1 MSVSLLKLIRAH
13 IVCIVSRMTDCAHR
27 VAYARCGTVTFTFIL
42 IATFHMSQKRII
54 RIGLLGFGVVG
65 QGVWKNIEKNRQ
77 ALEFRLGAQLDITE
91 VVVKNASKPR
101 EVAVPAECYSTDPTR
116 VVDNPE
122 IDIVCEM
129 MGGTGEALELT
140 RRALKQGK
148 VVVTA
153 NKALVCEHG
162 EELFKIANENGG
174 HYFYEASV
182 AGGIPIIKTIREA
195 LVANRFKLIFG
206 ILNGTSNY
214 ILTRM
219 EREGLSFEAT
229 LGDAR
234 QLGYVEADEALDLDG
249 IDAAHKAVILA
260 YLAHGKWV
268 KLDEIICEGIREVSG
283 TDIEIAG
290 QLGYKIKLLAV
301 IARDFEANKLSVR
314 LHPALIAKSEVIA
327 GVDEVYNGVSVT
339 GDVVGTTVL
348 IGRGAGQDATSSSVI
363 SDIADAVFMIQGA
376 PKPVI
381 SEEDEEVYRQLADG
395 LELAVPADLA
405 GRYYLRVHV
414 KDEEGVL
421 AKISNILAA
430 HHISFAT
437 VNQKELADGTALIML
452 TTHESNETAVAA
464 AKAAL
469 TAESVVVAAPVSLR
483 LFEPSY

>member
-1 MSVSLLKLIRAH
+1 MSE
-13 IVCIVSRMTDCAHR
+13 
-27 VAYARCGTVTFTFIL
+27 
-42 IATFHMSQKRII
+42 KRTI

-65 QGVWKNIEKNRQ
+65 QGVWKNIEHNRS
-77 ALEFRLGAQLDITE
+77 ALEYRLGVQLAITQ
-91 VVVKNASKPR
+91 VVVKNLDRER
-101 EVAVPAECYSTDPTR
+101 EVQVPATQLSADPAT
-116 VVDNPE
+116 VVDNPD
-122 IDIVCEM
+122 IDIVCEL

-140 RRALKQGK
+140 RRALQQGK
-148 VVVTA
+148 IVVTA
-153 NKALVCEHG
+153 NKALICEHG
-162 EELFKIANENGG
+162 EELFKVAQAHGG

-234 QLGYVEADEALDLDG
+234 ALGYVEADEALDLDG

-268 KLDEIICEGIREVSG
+268 KLQDIICEGIRAI
-283 TDIEIAG
+283 TCDDIAIAST
-290 QLGYKIKLLAV
+290 LGYKIKLLAV

-363 SDIADAVFMIQGA
+363 SDIADAVSMLQGA
-376 PKPVI
+376 PDPVI
-381 SEEDEEVYRQLADG
+381 SEEDEAVYQKLAEG
-395 LELAVPADLA
+395 LELTDPDELA

-414 KDEEGVL
+414 KDEEGVF
-421 AKISNILAA
+421 AKVSNLLAA
-430 HHISFAT
+430 QHISLAT
-437 VNQKELADGTALIML
+437 VNQKELEDGTALIML
-452 TTHESNETAVAA
+452 TTHASDERAIAA
-464 AKAAL
+464 AKSALEAEAAVL
-469 TAESVVVAAPVSLR
+469 SAPVSFR
-483 LFEPSY
+483 IFDPS

>member
-1 MSVSLLKLIRAH
+1 MSE
-13 IVCIVSRMTDCAHR
+13 
-27 VAYARCGTVTFTFIL
+27 
-42 IATFHMSQKRII
+42 KRTI

-77 ALEFRLGAQLDITE
+77 ALEYRLGAQLNITE
-91 VVVKNASKPR
+91 VVVKNLRRTR
-101 EVAVPAECYSTDPTR
+101 EVAVPEASLSDDPSR
-116 VVDNPE
+116 VVDNAD
-122 IDIVCEM
+122 IDIVCEL

-140 RRALKQGK
+140 RRALEQGK
-148 VVVTA
+148 IVVTA
-153 NKALVCEHG
+153 NKALICEHG
-162 EELFKIANENGG
+162 EELFAIARQNSG

-234 QLGYVEADEALDLDG
+234 KLGYVEADEALDLDG
-249 IDAAHKAVILA
+249 IDAGHKAVILA

-268 KLDEIICEGIREVSG
+268 KLDEIICEGIRDITGE
-283 TDIEIAG
+283 DIEIAG

-314 LHPALIAKSEVIA
+314 LHPALISKKEVIA

-363 SDIADAVFMIQGA
+363 SDIADAVFMLQGA
-376 PKPVI
+376 PAPVI
-381 SEEDEEVYRQLADG
+381 SEEDEATYQKLADG
-395 LELAVPADLA
+395 LELADKEALN
-405 GRYYLRVHV
+405 GRYYFRIHV

-421 AKISNILAA
+421 AKISEIMAKE
-430 HHISFAT
+430 HISFAT
-437 VNQKELADGTALIML
+437 VNQKELEDGTAQIMV
-452 TTHESNETAVAA
+452 TTHKTDEASITR
-464 AKAAL
+464 AKSVLA
-469 TAESVVVAAPVSLR
+469 AESSVIGAPVSIR
-483 LFEPSY
+483 IFDPSA

>member
-1 MSVSLLKLIRAH
+1 MLSGLFRASRIARPSSLGEKLH
-13 IVCIVSRMTDCAHR
+13 SPLSFTLTSRRLTL
-27 VAYARCGTVTFTFIL
+27 TL
-42 IATFHMSQKRII
+42 SMSQKRII

-77 ALEFRLGAQLDITE
+77 ALEFRLGAQLDITQ
-91 VVVKNASKPR
+91 VVVKNASKQR
-101 EVAVPAECYSTDPTR
+101 EVAVPAECYSTDPSR

-162 EELFKIANENGG
+162 EELFKIAHENGG

-219 EREGLSFEAT
+219 EREGLSFEET

-260 YLAHGKWV
+260 FLAHGKWV
-268 KLDEIICEGIREVSG
+268 KLDEIICEGIREISG

-290 QLGYKIKLLAV
+290 ELGYKIKLLAV

-363 SDIADAVFMIQGA
+363 SDIADAVCMIQGA
-376 PKPVI
+376 PRPVI
-381 SEEDEEVYRQLADG
+381 SEEDEELYRQLADG
-395 LELAVPADLA
+395 LELAAPAELT

-414 KDEEGVL
+414 KDEQGVL

-437 VNQKELADGTALIML
+437 VNQKELTDGTALIML
-452 TTHESNETAVAA
+452 TTHESNETSVAA
-464 AKAAL
+464 AKATL
-469 TAESVVVAAPVSLR
+469 SAESVVVETPVSLR
-483 LFEPSY
+483 IFEPSY

>member
-1 MSVSLLKLIRAH
+1 MSE
-13 IVCIVSRMTDCAHR
+13 
-27 VAYARCGTVTFTFIL
+27 
-42 IATFHMSQKRII
+42 KRII

-65 QGVWKNIEKNRQ
+65 QGVWKNIENNRQ
-77 ALEFRLGAQLDITE
+77 ALEFRLGAQLEISRI
-91 VVVKNASKPR
+91 VVKNPDKKR
-101 EVAVPAECYSTDPTR
+101 EVEVPADRYSSDPAA
-116 VVDNPE
+116 VVENPD
-122 IDIVCEM
+122 IDIVCEL
-129 MGGTGEALELT
+129 MGGTGEALEHT
-140 RRALKQGK
+140 RRALRQGK
-148 VVVTA
+148 IVVTA
-153 NKALVCEHG
+153 NKALICEYG
-162 EELFKIANENGG
+162 KELFDLARKNGG

-219 EREGLSFEAT
+219 EREGLSFEDT

-234 QLGYVEADEALDLDG
+234 KLGYVEADEALDLDG

-268 KLDEIICEGIREVSG
+268 KLKDIICEGIREITG
-283 TDIEIAG
+283 DDIEIAR

-301 IARDFEANKLSVR
+301 IARDFKANKLSVR
-314 LHPALIAKSEVIA
+314 LHPALISKKEVIA

-363 SDIADAVFMIQGA
+363 SDIADAVFMLQGA
-376 PKPVI
+376 PAPVI
-381 SEEDEEVYRQLADG
+381 SEEDERVYRQLAAG
-395 LELAVPADLA
+395 LELARPDEIE
-405 GRYYLRVHV
+405 GRYYLRIHV

-421 AKISNILAA
+421 AKISNILAE

-437 VNQKELADGTALIML
+437 VNQKELEDGSALVMV
-452 TTHESNETAVAA
+452 TTHKSNERAIEA
-464 AKAAL
+464 AKKSLSTQDA
-469 TAESVVVAAPVSLR
+469 VFDKPVSFR
-483 LFEPSY
+483 IFDPAQVS

>member
-1 MSVSLLKLIRAH
+1 LSVSFGVSCFIYPPIHGRARATLIF
-13 IVCIVSRMTDCAHR
+13 TL
-27 VAYARCGTVTFTFIL
+27 TFTL
-42 IATFHMSQKRII
+42 YMSQKRII

-65 QGVWKNIEKNRQ
+65 QGVWKNIENNRQ

-91 VVVKNASKPR
+91 VVVKNLTTKRA
-101 EVAVPAECYSTDPTR
+101 VAVPTESYSDNPSR

-122 IDIVCEM
+122 IDIVCEL
-129 MGGTGEALELT
+129 MGGTDEALEWT
-140 RRALKQGK
+140 RRALQQGK
-148 VVVTA
+148 IVVTA
-153 NKALVCEHG
+153 NKALICEHG

-219 EREGLSFEAT
+219 EREGLSFEET

-234 QLGYVEADEALDLDG
+234 RLGYVEADEALDLDG

-268 KLDEIICEGIREVSG
+268 KLDEIICEGIRDISG

-314 LHPALIAKSEVIA
+314 LHPALIAKTEVIA

-363 SDIADAVFMIQGA
+363 SDIADAVFMLQGA

-381 SEEDEEVYRQLADG
+381 SEEDEQVYRQLADG
-395 LELAVPADLA
+395 LELAAPDDLS
-405 GRYYLRVHV
+405 GCYYFRIHV

-421 AKISNILAA
+421 AKISNTLAA

-452 TTHESNETAVAA
+452 TTHQSNEKAVAE

-469 TAESVVVAAPVSLR
+469 SAESVVVDQPVSFR
-483 LFEPSY
+483 IFDPS

>member
-1 MSVSLLKLIRAH
+1 MSE
-13 IVCIVSRMTDCAHR
+13 
-27 VAYARCGTVTFTFIL
+27 
-42 IATFHMSQKRII
+42 KRII

-65 QGVWKNIEKNRQ
+65 QGVWKNIERNRS
-77 ALEFRLGAQLDITE
+77 ALEYRLGARLDITQ
-91 VVVKNASKPR
+91 VVVRDASKER
-101 EVAVPAECYSTDPTR
+101 EVQVPAESYSDDPAR
-116 VVDNPE
+116 VVENSE
-122 IDIVCEM
+122 VDIVCEL
-129 MGGTGEALELT
+129 MGGTGKALELT
-140 RRALKQGK
+140 RRALEQGK
-148 VVVTA
+148 IVVTA
-153 NKALVCEHG
+153 NKALICEHG
-162 EELFKIANENGG
+162 EELFQVARQHGG
-174 HYFYEASV
+174 HYFFEASV

-219 EREGLSFEAT
+219 EREGLSFDAT

-268 KLDEIICEGIREVSG
+268 SLDQIVCEGIRDITGE
-283 TDIEIAG
+283 DIEIAG

-301 IARDFEANKLSVR
+301 IARDFDLNKLSVR
-314 LHPALIAKSEVIA
+314 LHPALISKKEVIA

-363 SDIADAVFMIQGA
+363 SDIADAVFMLQGA
-376 PKPVI
+376 PAPAI
-381 SEEDEEVYRQLADG
+381 SEEDEATYQKLADG
-395 LELAVPADLA
+395 LELAAREDLS

-421 AKISNILAA
+421 AKISDILA
-430 HHISFAT
+430 HQHISFAT
-437 VNQKELADGTALIML
+437 VNQKELADDTAKLMV
-452 TTHESNETAVAA
+452 TTHKTNEVAIAA

-469 TAESVVVAAPVSLR
+469 TAENSVIGVPVSLR
-483 LFEPSY
+483 IFDPAQ

>member
-1 MSVSLLKLIRAH
+1 MSKKHV
-13 IVCIVSRMTDCAHR
+13 
-27 VAYARCGTVTFTFIL
+27 
-42 IATFHMSQKRII
+42 I

-65 QGVWKNIEKNRQ
+65 QGVWKNIEKNRE
-77 ALEFRLGAQLDITE
+77 ALEFRLGARLEISQ
-91 VVVKNASKPR
+91 VVVKNAAKPR
-101 EVAVPAECYSTDPTR
+101 AVSVPTENYSTDPSR
-116 VVDNPE
+116 VIDNPE
-122 IDIVCEM
+122 IDIVCEL
-129 MGGTGEALELT
+129 MGGVDEALLLT
-140 RRALKQGK
+140 RRALEQGK
-148 VVVTA
+148 IVVTA
-153 NKALVCEHG
+153 NKALICEHG
-162 EELFKIANENGG
+162 EELFAIARENGG

-234 QLGYVEADEALDLDG
+234 KLGYVEADESLDLDG

-268 KLDEIICEGIREVSG
+268 KLDQIICEGIREISAD
-283 TDIEIAG
+283 DIQIAS

-314 LHPALIAKSEVIA
+314 LHPALIDKSEVIA
-327 GVDEVYNGVSVT
+327 GVDEVYNAVSVT

-363 SDIADAVFMIQGA
+363 SDIADAVYMLRHTPKTIASDGEDALMDLSANGLQLAA
-376 PKPVI
+376 P
-381 SEEDEEVYRQLADG
+381 EEV
-395 LELAVPADLA
+395 A
-405 GRYYLRVHV
+405 GCYYLRIHV

-421 AKISNILAA
+421 AKISNILAGY
-430 HHISFAT
+430 HISFAT
-437 VNQKELADGTALIML
+437 VNQKELSDGDALIMV
-452 TTHESNETAVAA
+452 TTHASNERAIAA
-464 AKAAL
+464 AKTAL
-469 TAESVVVAAPVSLR
+469 TQEAAVLDQPVSFR
-483 LFEPSY
+483 IFDQNEN

>member
-1 MSVSLLKLIRAH
+1 MSEKR
-13 IVCIVSRMTDCAHR
+13 
-27 VAYARCGTVTFTFIL
+27 TV
-42 IATFHMSQKRII
+42 

-77 ALEFRLGAQLDITE
+77 ALEFRLGAQLDITQ
-91 VVVKNASKPR
+91 VVVKNASKAR
-101 EVAVPAECYSTDPTR
+101 EVAVPAESYSTDPAR

-122 IDIVCEM
+122 IDIVCEL
-129 MGGTGEALELT
+129 MGGTGEALKLT
-140 RRALKQGK
+140 RRALRQGK
-148 VVVTA
+148 IVVTA
-153 NKALVCEHG
+153 NKALICEHG
-162 EELFKIANENGG
+162 EELFDIARKNGG

-219 EREGLSFEAT
+219 EREGLSFDET

-234 QLGYVEADEALDLDG
+234 KLGYVEADEALDLDG
-249 IDAAHKAVILA
+249 VDAAHKAVILA

-268 KLDEIICEGIREVSG
+268 KLDEIICEGIREITGV
-283 TDIEIAG
+283 DIEIAG

-301 IARDFEANKLSVR
+301 IERDFENNTLSVR
-314 LHPALIAKSEVIA
+314 LHPALISKKEVIA

-339 GDVVGTTVL
+339 GDVVGTTIL

-363 SDIADAVFMIQGA
+363 SDIADAVFMLQGA

-381 SEEDEEVYRQLADG
+381 CEEDEQVYNLLAAG
-395 LELAVPADLA
+395 LELSKPSDLE
-405 GRYYLRVHV
+405 GRYYMRIHV
-414 KDEEGVL
+414 KDEGGVL

-430 HHISFAT
+430 HQISFAT
-437 VNQKELADGTALIML
+437 VNQKELEDGSALIMV
-452 TTHESNETAVAA
+452 TTHKTNEIAIAA
-464 AKAAL
+464 SKQAL
-469 TAESVVVAAPVSLR
+469 FAEDIVLEKPVSLR
-483 LFEPSY
+483 IFTPAS

>member
-1 MSVSLLKLIRAH
+1 MSVSRANSGLETYRASYYLDRFKPRGSRAH
-13 IVCIVSRMTDCAHR
+13 CSPRFSRF
-27 VAYARCGTVTFTFIL
+27 VTLTL
-42 IATFHMSQKRII
+42 SLSMSQKRII

-77 ALEFRLGAQLDITE
+77 ALEFRLGAQLDITQ
-91 VVVKNASKPR
+91 VVVKNLSTKR
-101 EVAVPAECYSTDPTR
+101 DVAVPAERYSDDASR
-116 VVDNPE
+116 VVDNAE

-140 RRALKQGK
+140 RRALQQGK

-162 EELFKIANENGG
+162 EELFQIARDNGG

-219 EREGLSFEAT
+219 EREGLSFEET

-268 KLDEIICEGIREVSG
+268 KLDEIICEGIRDISG
-283 TDIEIAG
+283 ADIEIAG
-290 QLGYKIKLLAV
+290 ELGYKIKLLAV

-314 LHPALIAKSEVIA
+314 LHPALIAKTEVIA

-363 SDIADAVFMIQGA
+363 SDIADAVFMLQGA
-376 PKPVI
+376 PRPVI
-381 SEEDEEVYRQLADG
+381 SEEDEQVYRQLADG
-395 LELAVPADLA
+395 LELATPADVA
-405 GRYYLRVHV
+405 GCYYFRIHV

-421 AKISNILAA
+421 AKISNILAE

-437 VNQKELADGTALIML
+437 VNQKELADGTARIML
-452 TTHESNETAVAA
+452 TTRASNETAVAA

-469 TAESVVVAAPVSLR
+469 ASEAVVVEQPVSFR
-483 LFEPSY
+483 IFDPNY